1 MDTID
6 RLKRLKDGIN
16 SRIMNFWD
24 YASTS
29 IILINKSCLRI
40 RYFCGL

>member
-1 MDTID
+1 MNTID

-16 SRIMNFWD
+16 SRIMIFLD
-24 YASTS
+24 YASIS

-40 RYFCGL
+40 RYFCAL